1 MEILTNAMLLEQ
13 SNCLEL
19 GPMIRCYSF
28 FPYGV
33 WRSTEVVYNCRGTGF
48 LKASQKN
55 KNNEKDK
62 FLKKGKKNKNKQ
74 K

>member
-28 FPYGV
+28 FPMEDSHPNYSTAVGGG
-33 WRSTEVVYNCRGTGF
+33 RDLEEKFPSTE
-48 LKASQKN
+48 KEMKI
-55 KNNEKDK
+55 
-62 FLKKGKKNKNKQ
+62 KK
-74 K
+74 

>member
-1 MEILTNAMLLEQ
+1 MEILANAMLLEQ

-33 WRSTEVVYNCRGTGF
+33 WRSTEVVYSCRGTGV

-62 FLKKGKKNKNKQ
+62 IEKRKKN
-74 K
+74 